1 MLTRPLAILQ
11 VANDSLSLR
20 QPVHNTCLT
29 YFSTSQQLVAGT
41 QRGDVRR
48 YDTRAARKP
57 VAEWKQIS
65 KGNGIGAVGKGHN
78 EQCGTSPLFFL
89 SPITVLTHT
98 TLPSEVF
105 VSDQTSSLFAV
116 DARNGRVI
124 YGYKGTPCALR

>member
-1 MLTRPLAILQ
+1 MLTRPLAVLQ

-29 YFSTSQQLVAGT
+29 YLSTSQQLVAGT

-78 EQCGTSPLFFL
+78 EQCGTSPLFL
-89 SPITVLTHT
+89 SLSDYRPNAHDLTQRGIR
-98 TLPSEVF
+98 LGPDE
-105 VSDQTSSLFAV
+105 QLIRRRRA
-116 DARNGRVI
+116 
-124 YGYKGTPCALR
+124 